1 MNAVYDAA
9 AARRRALEAEL
20 IAANDSQLAAQ
31 RALAASQAQIT
42 ALLKERDQLD
52 TWLAANQ
59 NSVQPGS
66 AT

>member
-20 IAANDSQLAAQ
+20 VAANDSQLASQ
-31 RALAASQAQIT
+31 RALAVSQAQIT

-52 TWLAANQ
+52 TWLTANQ